1 MREIITVDIRAL
13 TALSGLRNAE
23 KRIIYAYAN
32 AVNNTA
38 LDVQLE
44 EKRGLRQ
51 RMQVRKSGF
60 IERQVAVIS
69 FASVRKGVASASIMV
84 GKKPRLLL
92 PIMEVGGDRPA
103 FKGRR
108 VAVPLTG
115 GPARPSIAQSV
126 VDEFTFKS
134 LRLIQVGAR
143 RRRRKN
149 VDFAAVQ
156 TKGGKQFKGAYRTFI
171 LPWTSKAPEGGVFQR
186 TGPGRSDIRLV
197 YSFKQNVHLKDILH
211 WLSTARRVIEQRF
224 PAHLHMQI
232 EQTLKRA
239 ASGAR

>member
-1 MREIITVDIRAL
+1 MREAIVVDIRAL
-13 TALSGLRNAE
+13 TALSHVRNAE

-51 RMQVRKSGF
+51 RMQIRKSGF
-60 IERQVAVIS
+60 IERQVAVVS

-108 VAVPLTG
+108 VAVPVTG
-115 GPARPSIAQSV
+115 GPARPTIAQSV
-126 VDEFTFKS
+126 VDQFTFRS
-134 LRLIQVGAR
+134 LRLIQEGGR
-143 RRRRKN
+143 KRKRKN
-149 VDFAAVQ
+149 VDFAAVS

-171 LPWTSKAPEGGVFQR
+171 LPWTAKAPEGGVFQR
-186 TGPGRSDIRLV
+186 VGPGRNDVRLV

-211 WLSTARRVIEQRF
+211 WLSTARKTVENRF
-224 PAHLHMQI
+224 PVHLNTQI
-232 EQTLKRA
+232 EQALKRA
-239 ASGAR
+239 AGGAR